1 MERSVNSKI
10 NLKSWRLIKKNWKKK
25 KENCNN
31 ELKYWNFDSSN
42 FIVIQQ

>member
-1 MERSVNSKI
+1 MERSVNLKI
-10 NLKSWRLIKKNWKKK
+10 NLKSWLRKIEKKK

-31 ELKYWNFDSSN
+31 ELKYWNFDFTN